1 MDPEWGSQEDLDEH
15 FEDHGALLNCQT
27 ASEYEHCSKRTID
40 EGTFFNYRDRST
52 GEWRL
57 GYYDRL
63 TECFTAVNENGDTIV
78 THFRCGER
86 YIRSLPENDY
96 Q

>member
-1 MDPEWGSQEDLDEH
+1 MDPEWSSQEDLEEH
-15 FEDHGALLNCQT
+15 CEDHNALLNCRT
-27 ASEYEHCSKRTID
+27 LTEYEQSSKRTID
-40 EGTFFNYRDRST
+40 EGSSFNYRDRST

-57 GYYDRL
+57 GYYDRIS
-63 TECFTAVNENGDTIV
+63 ERFTAVNEYGDTIV

-86 YIRSLPENDY
+86 YIRGLPENDY

>member
-1 MDPEWGSQEDLDEH
+1 MNPEWDGQEDLEEH
-15 FEDHGALLNCQT
+15 VEGHGFLLDCRNV
-27 ASEYEHCSKRTID
+27 AEYERSSKATID
-40 EGTFFNYRDRST
+40 EGTYFNYRDRST

-63 TECFTAVNENGDTIV
+63 TQRFRAVNGDGDTIV

-86 YIRSLPENDY
+86 YIRGLPENDY
-96 Q
+96 

>member
-1 MDPEWGSQEDLDEH
+1 VNPERNGQEEIEEQFERHGFLLDCRTV
-15 FEDHGALLNCQT
+15 A
-27 ASEYEHCSKRTID
+27 EYERSSKATIN
-40 EGTFFNYRDRST
+40 EGTYFTYRDRST

-63 TECFTAVNENGDTIV
+63 TERFPAVNEDGDTVV

-86 YIRSLPENDY
+86 
-96 Q
+96 